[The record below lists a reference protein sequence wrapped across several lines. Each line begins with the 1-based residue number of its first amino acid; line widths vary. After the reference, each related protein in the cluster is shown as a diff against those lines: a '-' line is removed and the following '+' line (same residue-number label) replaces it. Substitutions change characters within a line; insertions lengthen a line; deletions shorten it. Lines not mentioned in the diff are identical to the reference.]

1 MFTRKQSQQR
11 DEQAIFDYE
20 NPPIEA
26 VDSERVLK
34 GIEYVEQRKWTH
46 VKAAEKAGIDRHK
59 LER

>member
-26 VDSERVLK
+26 VEL
-34 GIEYVEQRKWTH
+34 
-46 VKAAEKAGIDRHK
+46 VKRELVSIFGD
-59 LER
+59 L